1 MDNSIYTITTNFYV
15 YFNFNQQQQFLK
27 STNKKRLMSNS
38 KPDIN
43 QKMSKNKRGRSME
56 NEKE

>member
-27 STNKKRLMSNS
+27 STNKKRLKSNS
-38 KPDIN
+38 KQDIN

-56 NEKE
+56 NGKE

>member
-27 STNKKRLMSNS
+27 STNKKRLKSNS

-56 NEKE
+56 NGKE

>member
-27 STNKKRLMSNS
+27 STNKKRLKSNS

-43 QKMSKNKRGRSME
+43 QKMFKNKRGRSME
-56 NEKE
+56 NGKE

>member
-27 STNKKRLMSNS
+27 STNIKRLKSNS

-56 NEKE
+56 NGKE

>member
-56 NEKE
+56 NGKE